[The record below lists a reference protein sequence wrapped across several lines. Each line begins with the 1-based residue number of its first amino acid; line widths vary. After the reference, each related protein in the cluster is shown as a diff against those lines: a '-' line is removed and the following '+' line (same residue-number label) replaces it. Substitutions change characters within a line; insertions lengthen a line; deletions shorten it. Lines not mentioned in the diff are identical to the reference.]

1 MTDERELE
9 HGDKLLLRRAY
20 EKVASA
26 NEIMRFLADHFRD
39 KYGLTPENQI
49 TPDGRIITVRPTQ
62 LPLDGAE
69 TVPHE
74 IRQAP
79 Y

>member
-9 HGDKLLLRRAY
+9 HEDKLLLRRAY
-20 EKVASA
+20 QRMDSA
-26 NEIMRFLADHFRD
+26 NEIMRFLSDHFRD

-49 TPDGRIITVRPTQ
+49 TPDGRIIEITGV
-62 LPLDGAE
+62 PLDGTANIPNE
-69 TVPHE
+69 VRE
-74 IRQAP
+74 AP